1 MEKENRI
8 RNEKHLKYV
17 RSQKCMIKRG
27 MENCN
32 QKAVAHHLLR
42 AQEGAMGMKT
52 GDNWTIPL
60 CNFHHDQ
67 LHRWNEKDFFLNYG
81 IEYEDVLEYA
91 QELLQV
97 TINTT
102 DNRS

>member
-8 RNEKHLKYV
+8 RNKKHLRFV
-17 RSQKCMIKRG
+17 ASQPCMIKRG

-42 AQEGAMGMKT
+42 AQEGSMGMKV
-52 GDNWTIPL
+52 GDNWTVSL
-60 CNFHHDQ
+60 CSMHHDQ
-67 LHRWNEKDFFLNYG
+67 LHRWNEKDFFKNYG

-91 QELLQV
+91 QGLWS
-97 TINTT
+97 ISS
-102 DNRS
+102 DN